1 MASSRTDRGRARTA
15 WERTTSQ
22 LAHAVRGW
30 RHPEQDY
37 PARTPWIRAVSL
49 GTGTGIAA
57 GAAAAAGA
65 SALAGHFARSVVTPV
80 RERPEDL
87 EILAVIKTGAGEEVV
102 LPANSETIIEGTYGL
117 TFNAG
122 TAMARVGEI
131 TALEPRDGTVT
142 RRVEAVYGGELRNAV
157 RGWWSSTI
165 YPDPGAAGHPAYDVV
180 VELPGGPAP
189 AWHVPPRDESGPLA
203 GQGIWGIAV
212 HGRGGR
218 RTEGLKAL
226 DAASDLGIDMLLM
239 SYRNDGEAPDA
250 EDGRYGLGVTE
261 WEDIEAGARYA
272 LDHGA
277 QELVLFGWSMGG
289 AIALQMAD
297 RSPLAACVR
306 ALVLTGPVVDWID
319 VLAYQ
324 ARANRIPHAVGRLG
338 QWFIANEAGRRTTG
352 LAAPVDLKAL
362 NWIDRADQLHVR
374 TLIMHSSDDPVVPY
388 GPSRDL
394 AARNEMVTFVPF
406 AQARHVKEWNYDPQR
421 WNAHVTEWLEDL
433 FTAEAPPRIGEVSEY
448 VPGRGV

>member
-1 MASSRTDRGRARTA
+1 MAGSTTDRGSVRAAIGQNAAQLART
-15 WERTTSQ
+15 
-22 LAHAVRGW
+22 VRDW

-37 PARTPWIRAVSL
+37 PARTPWVRAVAL
-49 GTGTGIAA
+49 GAGTGVAA

-65 SALAGHFARSVVTPV
+65 SALAGYFARSVVTPV
-80 RERPEDL
+80 RDRPEDL
-87 EILAVIKTGAGEEVV
+87 EILAVIKTGSGEDVV
-102 LPANSETIIEGTYGL
+102 LPANSETIVEGTYGL
-117 TFNAG
+117 SFHAG
-122 TAMARVGEI
+122 TALARVGEI

-142 RRVEAVYGGELRNAV
+142 RRVEAVYGGELPDAV
-157 RGWWSSTI
+157 RGWWSSTV
-165 YPDPGAAGHPAYDVV
+165 YPGPAAAGHEAEDVV

-189 AWHVPPRDESGPLA
+189 AWHVPPRDRSGPLA

-226 DAASDLGIDMLLM
+226 DAASELGIDMLLM

-250 EDGRYGLGVTE
+250 ADGRYGLGVTE
-261 WEDIEAGARYA
+261 WEDIEAGAQYA
-272 LDHGA
+272 LDQGA

-297 RSPLAACVR
+297 RSPLAAHVR
-306 ALVLTGPVVDWID
+306 ALVLTGPVVDWVD
-319 VLAYQ
+319 VLGYQ

-338 QWFIANEAGRRTTG
+338 QWFIANDAGRRTTG

-374 TLIMHSSDDPVVPY
+374 TLIMHSTDDPVVPY

-406 AQARHVKEWNYDPQR
+406 AQARHVKEWNYDPTR
-421 WNAHVTEWLEDL
+421 WNSQVTRWLEDL
-433 FTAEAPPRIGEVSEY
+433 FTAEAPPRIGEVSQY
-448 VPGRGV
+448 VPGRVV